1 MKTMSLANEDVKAVN
16 IEEPLTVFIH
26 IYLRLLLKTVVSLR
40 VLTINSSKDL
50 MRITFKDNL
59 TFLPIQKCFLG

>member
-26 IYLRLLLKTVVSLR
+26 IYLRPSLKTVVSLR
-40 VLTINSSKDL
+40 VLTINSS
-50 MRITFKDNL
+50 
-59 TFLPIQKCFLG
+59 

>member
-16 IEEPLTVFIH
+16 IEEALTVIYISIYITINSHIH

-40 VLTINSSKDL
+40 VLTN
-50 MRITFKDNL
+50 FL
-59 TFLPIQKCFLG
+59 TLHKT